1 MGVGDPASLVEA
13 VALGVDQFDCVHADP
28 PRPPRHRPHRRRAA
42 AGQERPPRP
51 QRRARSTRTA
61 AAAVCA
67 RHSRGYLR
75 HLFQVG
81 EPTAVRLLTL
91 HNLAWTL
98 ALMDRCR
105 DAIAA
110 GTLAQLRREILGIWG

>member
-1 MGVGDPASLVEA
+1 M
-13 VALGVDQFDCVHADP
+13 
-28 PRPPRHRPHRRRAA
+28 
-42 AGQERPPRP
+42 
-51 QRRARSTRTA
+51 
-61 AAAVCA
+61 CA

-81 EPTAVRLLTL
+81 EPTAARLLTL

-105 DAIAA
+105 DAIVA
-110 GTLAQLRREILGIWG
+110 GTLDGAPAGDPRRLGVTHGSEPPALA

>member
-13 VALGVDQFDCVHADP
+13 VALGVDQFDCVMQT
-28 PRPPRHRPHRRRAA
+28 RLGRHGVALTA
-42 AGQERPPRP
+42 AGRLQLKN
-51 QRRARSTRTA
+51 A
-61 AAAVCA
+61 AHREADAPVDPSCGCPVCA

-81 EPTAVRLLTL
+81 EPTAARLLSL

-98 ALMDRCR
+98 QLMDSMRS
-105 DAIAA
+105 AIVA
-110 GTLAQLRREILGIWG
+110 GRLEDLRREVLAVWG